1 MQLMHPLTGQHLPSE
16 HPLFGQGG
24 PDGDGETT
32 C

>member
-1 MQLMHPLTGQHLPSE
+1 MHPLTGQHLPSE
-16 HPLFGQGG
+16 HPLLGQGG